1 MKLFD
6 LTISETLSAL
16 KKKEFSAVELAQSHL
31 NRMEKLQ
38 KLNAFITETPDRAI
52 ADAKAS
58 DERYKNGTELA
69 LDGIPI
75 AHKDLFCTKG
85 IPTTAG
91 SKILE
96 NFIPP
101 YESTVSQKLIDSGT
115 ALFGKLN
122 LDQFGNGAT
131 CRNTIF
137 GATKNPY
144 TKDGKFLVAGGSSG
158 GSGSAV
164 ASGIIMGSTGT
175 DTGGSTRCPASYCGV
190 VGLKP
195 TYGRASRYGCIAY
208 ASSFDSPGIIAKNV
222 KDTALL
228 FENMSG
234 YDEKDA
240 TSSPLAVENFSK
252 NITTS
257 VKGLKIGLVKE
268 CDVDGL
274 SPEIKK
280 VWNETA
286 KKLEEQGAEIIEISL
301 PHLSYSLPA
310 YYIMA
315 MAELSSNLARFD
327 GIRYGHRSKDAKNL
341 EEIYKKSRAEG
352 FLEETKRRI
361 LVGTFVL
368 SSGFYDAYFVKAAK
382 IRRLMVNDYTKAFE
396 KVDALLI
403 PTTPDTA
410 FEIDKNLTPLED
422 YATDMFA
429 MSANLGGVC
438 AMAVP
443 VGYSKNNKFP
453 MSIQLQAKPFNEQ
466 MLFNIG
472 SVIEELMPKM
482 KLPSEII

>member
-1 MKLFD
+1 MKLYD
-6 LTISETLSAL
+6 LTITEAIDLL
-16 KKKEFSAVELAQSHL
+16 QKKEISATELTKAHL
-31 NRMEKLQ
+31 NRMDGLQ
-38 KLNAFITETPDRAI
+38 KLNAFITETPDRAL
-52 ADAKAS
+52 ADAKKS
-58 DERYKNGTELA
+58 DENYKNGTARPLE
-69 LDGIPI
+69 GIPI
-75 AHKDLFCTKG
+75 AHKDLFCTKD

-101 YESTVSQKLIDSGT
+101 YESTVSQKLIDAGT
-115 ALFGKLN
+115 TMLGKLN

-144 TKDGKFLVAGGSSG
+144 KKGASSLVAGGSSG

-164 ASGIIMGSTGT
+164 ASGTAMGSTGT
-175 DTGGSTRCPASYCGV
+175 DTGGSTRCPASYCGL

-195 TYGRASRYGCIAY
+195 TYGRSSRYGCIAY
-208 ASSFDSPGIIAKNV
+208 ASSFDSPGVIARNV

-228 FENMSG
+228 FENMAG
-234 YDEKDA
+234 YDEKDS
-240 TSSPLAVENFSK
+240 TSSPRSVENFSK
-252 NITTS
+252 NMAPS

-268 CDVDGL
+268 CDIAGI

-280 VWNETA
+280 AWNETA
-286 KKLEEQGAEIIEISL
+286 KKLEEQGAEIVEVSL
-301 PHLSYSLPA
+301 PHLPYSLPA

-315 MAELSSNLARFD
+315 MAELSTNLARLD
-327 GIRYGHRSKDAKNL
+327 GIRYGHRSKETTNL

-361 LVGTFVL
+361 LAGTFVL

-382 IRRLMVNDYTKAFE
+382 VRRLMVNDYTKAFE

-429 MSANLGGVC
+429 MGANLGGVC

-443 VGYSKNNKFP
+443 VGYSKDGLP
-453 MSIQLQAKPFNEQ
+453 MSVQLQAKPFGEQ
-466 MLFNIG
+466 TLFNVG
-472 SVIEELMPKM
+472 SAIETLMPKM
-482 KLPSEII
+482 KKPSEIL